1 MKARFQSEPQHLKQS
16 MRDPSMRDI
25 KKKNLKAH
33 AISCGHAKFCYVTMS
48 NILREKTLKQLESV
62 RDKSEEVKRHEWKNV
77 QSLIVTVLC
86 LL

>member
-1 MKARFQSEPQHLKQS
+1 MCVELFIIKTYQKLVKARFQSEPQHLKQS

-62 RDKSEEVKRHEWKNV
+62 RDKSEEVKRHE
-77 QSLIVTVLC
+77 
-86 LL
+86 